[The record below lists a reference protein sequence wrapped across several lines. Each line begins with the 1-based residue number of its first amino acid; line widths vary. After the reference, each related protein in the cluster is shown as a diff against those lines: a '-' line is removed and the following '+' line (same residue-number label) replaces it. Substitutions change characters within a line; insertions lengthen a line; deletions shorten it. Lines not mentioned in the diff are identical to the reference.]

1 MSRTIHDLSVWNKPM
16 IDTCQY
22 FLTSRANQ
30 VLRSPANAGFQN
42 RGVCLQVFPSFSSLS
57 PRLSFYGSCLSSVFL
72 CSETK
77 RKCLLRRL
85 SATKFDD
92 FKHIVSKRE
101 FFMYSCVLWCEFI
114 DLVVFVWLLLCDPC
128 HSPTIIRSKGCTE
141 KQPAVQTLSTR
152 RRFVTQKPIESQI
165 FLTRGKLLSSL
176 HRSKL
181 LKGK

>member
-1 MSRTIHDLSVWNKPM
+1 M

-22 FLTSRANQ
+22 FLTSQANQ
-30 VLRSPANAGFQN
+30 VLRSPANAGFSKS
-42 RGVCLQVFPSFSSLS
+42 RGLSASVSFLLLPL

>member
-1 MSRTIHDLSVWNKPM
+1 MSCTIHDLSVWNKPM
-16 IDTCQY
+16 INTCQY

-30 VLRSPANAGFQN
+30 VLPSPANAGFQN
-42 RGVCLQVFPSFSSLS
+42 RGVCPQVFPSFSSPS
-57 PRLSFYGSCLSSVFL
+57 PVFHFLALVCPRSCLL
-72 CSETK
+72 C
-77 RKCLLRRL
+77 RL

-92 FKHIVSKRE
+92 FKHIVSKH
-101 FFMYSCVLWCEFI
+101 FLMYSCVLWCEFI

-128 HSPTIIRSKGCTE
+128 HSLTIIRSKGCTE

-152 RRFVTQKPIESQI
+152 RRFVVQKPIETQI
-165 FLTRGKLLSSL
+165 FSTRGKLLSSP

>member
-1 MSRTIHDLSVWNKPM
+1 MTSQYETNLWSTHVNIFWLAEPIRCCVHQRT
-16 IDTCQY
+16 
-22 FLTSRANQ
+22 
-30 VLRSPANAGFQN
+30 
-42 RGVCLQVFPSFSSLS
+42 QVFKIEGSVCKCFLPSPPS

-152 RRFVTQKPIESQI
+152 RPFVTQKPIESQI